1 MWCATTRPG
10 SMAKIYTRT
19 GDDGTTGLFGGPRV
33 RKNDLRVAAYGDV
46 DELNSHLGV
55 VLAGEL
61 PETLRTMLILIQHE
75 LFDLGGE
82 LASPD
87 PDRMGTRTLDSSQ
100 VERLERQ
107 IDELSE
113 AVPPLRQFVLPGG
126 ALAAARL
133 HVARTVCR
141 RAERTL
147 LSLIDS
153 ASEQVGK
160 VPLVYLNRLS
170 DWLFAAA
177 RFANCSAGV
186 SDVPWHPTAPPD
198 RAN

>member
-1 MWCATTRPG
+1 
-10 SMAKIYTRT
+10 MAKLYTRT
-19 GDDGTTGLFGGPRV
+19 GDDGTTGLFGGGRV

-55 VLAGEL
+55 VLADEL
-61 PETLRTMLILIQHE
+61 PETLRSMLTRIQHE

-82 LASPD
+82 LASPE
-87 PDRMGTRTLDSSQ
+87 PERMGTRTLDRSQ

-126 ALAAARL
+126 SLAAARL

-141 RAERTL
+141 RGERTL
-147 LSLIDS
+147 LSLVDAAPGQI
-153 ASEQVGK
+153 GPI
-160 VPLVYLNRLS
+160 PLVYLNRLS
-170 DWLFAAA
+170 DWLFVAA
-177 RFANCSAGV
+177 RFANFSAGV
-186 SDVPWHPTAPPD
+186 PDVAWQPTD
-198 RAN
+198 RTESAQ

>member
-1 MWCATTRPG
+1 
-10 SMAKIYTRT
+10 MAKIYTRT

-46 DELNSHLGV
+46 DELNSYLGI
-55 VLAGEL
+55 VLAGDL
-61 PETLRTMLILIQHE
+61 SSSLRPMLTQIQHE

-87 PDRMGTRTLDSSQ
+87 PDQMGTRTLDRSQ

-107 IDELSE
+107 IDELSA

-126 ALAAARL
+126 SLAASQL

-147 LSLIDS
+147 LSLVDS
-153 ASEQVGK
+153 APDQIGPI
-160 VPLVYLNRLS
+160 PLVYLNRLS
-170 DWLFAAA
+170 DWLFVAA
-177 RFANCSAGV
+177 RFANFSSGV
-186 SDVPWHPTAPPD
+186 ADVAWQPTVRTEGAE
-198 RAN
+198 

>member
-1 MWCATTRPG
+1 
-10 SMAKIYTRT
+10 MAKIYTRT

-55 VLAGEL
+55 ILAGEL
-61 PETLRTMLILIQHE
+61 PETLRSMLTQLQHE

-87 PDRMGTRTLDSSQ
+87 PVEMGTRTLGRSQ
-100 VERLERQ
+100 VERLESQ
-107 IDELSE
+107 IDELSD

-126 ALAAARL
+126 SLAAARL

-147 LSLIDS
+147 LSLIE
-153 ASEQVGK
+153 AAPGQIGP
-160 VPLVYLNRLS
+160 VPLVFLNRLS
-170 DWLFAAA
+170 DWLFVAA
-177 RFANCSAGV
+177 RFANFSSGV
-186 SDVPWHPTAPPD
+186 PDVAWKPTVRTEGAE
-198 RAN
+198 

>member
-1 MWCATTRPG
+1 
-10 SMAKIYTRT
+10 MAKIYTRT
-19 GDDGTTGLFGGPRV
+19 GDDGTTGLFGGGRV

-46 DELNSHLGV
+46 DELNSHLGI
-55 VLAGEL
+55 VLAEEV
-61 PETLRTMLILIQHE
+61 PETLRSMLTRIQHE

-87 PDRMGTRTLDSSQ
+87 PERMGTRTLDQSPI
-100 VERLERQ
+100 ERLERQ
-107 IDELSE
+107 IDELSN

-126 ALAAARL
+126 SLAAARL

-153 ASEQVGK
+153 APGQIGP

-170 DWLFAAA
+170 DWLFVAA
-177 RFANCSAGV
+177 RFANHSAGV
-186 SDVPWHPTAPPD
+186 PDVAWQPTERTEPGK
-198 RAN
+198 

>member
-1 MWCATTRPG
+1 
-10 SMAKIYTRT
+10 MAKIYTRT

-61 PETLRTMLILIQHE
+61 PPSLRSMLTQIQHE

-87 PDRMGTRTLDSSQ
+87 PEKMGTRTLDQSQ

-107 IDELSE
+107 IDELSGT
-113 AVPPLRQFVLPGG
+113 VPPLRQFVLPGG
-126 ALAAARL
+126 SLAAAQL

-147 LSLIDS
+147 LSLVDS
-153 ASEQVGK
+153 ASDDIGPI
-160 VPLVYLNRLS
+160 PLIYLNRLS
-170 DWLFAAA
+170 DWLFVAA
-177 RFANCSAGV
+177 RFANFSSGV
-186 SDVPWHPTAPPD
+186 PDVAWQPTARPEA
-198 RAN
+198 AN